1 MASSGGRG
9 EWIRTTDPLLP
20 KQMRYQA
27 ALRPEG
33 RHSITI
39 ADGMGFAGPETWR
52 WKGWRQ
58 HRFGGIK
65 PQGVNPLKRT
75 VPLRRLPVAAFV
87 CALAGLAA
95 PLAFG
100 QTAGGLRGTVLD
112 DTGHPLPGAVVTL
125 ANERQASPGRGA
137 VTGSAGDFQVASL
150 PPAGDYVLTVRLAG
164 FATVTLHDIEVP
176 PGRFASLRVVLQPE
190 SR

>member
-1 MASSGGRG
+1 MASSGGGGRG

-75 VPLRRLPVAAFV
+75 VPLHRFPV
-87 CALAGLAA
+87 
-95 PLAFG
+95 
-100 QTAGGLRGTVLD
+100 
-112 DTGHPLPGAVVTL
+112 AVVTL

-150 PPAGDYVLTVRLAG
+150 PPAGDYVLSVRLAG

-176 PGRFASLRVVLQPE
+176 PGRFASLRVVL
-190 SR
+190 